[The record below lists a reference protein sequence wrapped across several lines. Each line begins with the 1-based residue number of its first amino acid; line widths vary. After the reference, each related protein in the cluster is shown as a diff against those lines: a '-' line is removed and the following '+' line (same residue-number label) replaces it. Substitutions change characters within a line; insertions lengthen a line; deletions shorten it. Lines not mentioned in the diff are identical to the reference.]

1 MTKMKN
7 LNLKYLYLKK
17 LTRCRGFVI
26 RDIFLTKNLVRKNL
40 QSMFIKYKKLKS
52 RITNPRHRYRIY
64 KTEFFITSLKYQQK
78 KMFRKNYTDT
88 EIEERLNIFWI
99 ELEKQCNELNNSQF
113 EFYWE
118 MWGVWWMPWFIEVDK
133 KSLKFSANN
142 ISSNDL
148 KILVEK
154 DKIEIVKIYE
164 RSEMQ
169 DEFDRIRY
177 RIIKKPDGA
186 DLQSLTF
193 F

>member
-1 MTKMKN
+1 
-7 LNLKYLYLKK
+7 
-17 LTRCRGFVI
+17 
-26 RDIFLTKNLVRKNL
+26 
-40 QSMFIKYKKLKS
+40 
-52 RITNPRHRYRIY
+52 
-64 KTEFFITSLKYQQK
+64 
-78 KMFRKNYTDT
+78 MFRKNYTDT

-99 ELEKQCNELNNSQF
+99 ELEKQCNELNNSEF

-133 KSLKFSANN
+133 KSLKFSAND

-177 RIIKKPDGA
+177 RIIKKPM
-186 DLQSLTF
+186 SRVCNP
-193 F
+193 